1 MYKRQEDFCNIK
13 GSGVDVGTLSLQDK
27 LNIHYKIGNFVKVPF
42 SVEERPFLAKCDA
55 LETFEDAVNLAKELL
70 AYSKEQFEKL
80 QEMNAKEEEGLG
92 TVDKQEGSSIPDF
105 PEGEDLSEGK
115 SEKSDEKS
123 EPQPSQPKAEDTP
136 IENGGREAG
145 RNTDEPQEFNPTVE
159 TMDALNQ
166 ALQSLVDTDGQEL
179 SLIHI

>member
-1 MYKRQEDFCNIK
+1 MLRKRKDLVQLTNK
-13 GSGVDVGTLSLQDK
+13 
-27 LNIHYKIGNFVKVPF
+27 KVH
-42 SVEERPFLAKCDA
+42 L
-55 LETFEDAVNLAKELL
+55 
-70 AYSKEQFEKL
+70 YQ
-80 QEMNAKEEEGLG
+80 
-92 TVDKQEGSSIPDF
+92 IF

-136 IENGGREAG
+136 TENGGREAG

-166 ALQSLVDTDGQEL
+166 ALQNLVDTDGQEF
-179 SLIHI
+179 